1 MNIIERILS
10 LCKPPQ
16 QTPSEMKPLI
26 VGLGNV
32 GHEYENTRHNIGF
45 MAVDRYAHQALA
57 SFSLARHA
65 MKADAKWAGRQLI
78 LLKPTTL
85 MNLSGKA
92 VKYWAAVE
100 HIAPENILIIV
111 DDLALPTGTLR
122 LPKEGSA
129 GGHNGLADIEQ
140 CLGTNRYSRLRIGI
154 GNNFG
159 RGHQVDYVL
168 GEFTAEEQ
176 ALLGPA
182 LTTSVDIIKS
192 FVTQGVDRTM
202 NQYNKR

>member
-1 MNIIERILS
+1 
-10 LCKPPQ
+10 
-16 QTPSEMKPLI
+16 MKYLI

-45 MAVDRYAHQALA
+45 MAVDRYAHQAQA

-122 LPKEGSA
+122 LRKEGSA

-176 ALLGPA
+176 ALLDPA